1 MAEALQEPVDKLFI
15 VGKTMEP
22 LSNKTI
28 KEYHRFIRV
37 VLAQAEREM
46 LVPYNAAARATPPKV
61 KRKEVNYFQP
71 EVLAEILK
79 ALEEEPLKW
88 RMITHL
94 LIITGC
100 RRGEIMGLK
109 WSKGRLGESSN
120 QDRQ

>member
-1 MAEALQEPVDKLFI
+1 MAEALQEPLDKLFI

-79 ALEEEPLKW
+79 ALEEEPLK
-88 RMITHL
+88 
-94 LIITGC
+94 
-100 RRGEIMGLK
+100 
-109 WSKGRLGESSN
+109 
-120 QDRQ
+120 